1 MRLRPQSIY
10 QWTRGKSLWNH
21 FNSFS
26 FAWSN
31 KKHQLFDASPFSFYR
46 RLFLSC
52 WAAINYNNYFKL
64 IFFFGP
70 LWFWNKVRFFIFAST
85 FCPVSKSLSKNLQCG
100 ACMNATEMRYDSPAC
115 YLSGS
120 MIFYVRLKFLNC
132 SCKLLPKMRK
142 NFIAMGALR

>member
-31 KKHQLFDASPFSFYR
+31 KKHQLFDASPYSFYR

-52 WAAINYNNYFKL
+52 SAAINYNNYFKL
-64 IFFFGP
+64 TSFFWSVVI
-70 LWFWNKVRFFIFAST
+70 LKQSQVLY
-85 FCPVSKSLSKNLQCG
+85 FCLDFLPGLEKPG